1 MKRTSKYVNQIKRVN
16 EIVFSSVEYKKGKL
30 KVVAEGYTGEI
41 WIGTQTW
48 KNYDDNSTTTKR
60 SSLHS
65 DSKRFKE
72 TFTKIVEVIKETK
85 QTFALIPIGKVLTI
99 EDIMC
104 YQQRKKI
111 KDAIKKVESDTI
123 DDVLRKLH
131 KFEHNKEKFESYL
144 IDIFMRDSLISEQ
157 KLRRTY
163 KTVAREFHPDIFK
176 HKNAN
181 ELMVIIN
188 DMYEAFSF
196 ERIA

>member
-1 MKRTSKYVNQIKRVN
+1 MKKVSKYVNQIKRVN

-30 KVVAEGYTGEI
+30 RVVAEGYTGEI

-65 DSKRFKE
+65 DSKRFRE

-99 EDIMC
+99 KDIIC
-104 YQQRKKI
+104 SQQRKKI
-111 KDAIKKVESDTI
+111 QDAIKKVESDTI

-131 KFEHNKEKFESYL
+131 EFEHNKKKFKSYL
-144 IDIFMRDSLISEQ
+144 IDIFMRDSFVGEQ
-157 KLRRTY
+157 ELKRTY
-163 KTVAREFHPDIFK
+163 KTVARDFHPDIFK
-176 HKNAN
+176 HKNAH
-181 ELMVIIN
+181 ELMKIIN
-188 DMYEAFSF
+188 DIYHGFMFV
-196 ERIA
+196 